1 MAKELY
7 VGSLSY
13 DTTEWELEKLFSV
26 SGKVT
31 SIHLITDTQT
41 GRFMGCGYVRMS
53 TEAEA
58 KDAIATLDGALFL
71 TKHIT
76 VSIANPQKQK
86 NQAGGYKGKA
96 GGAKMGG
103 APKRSGAPKPGGSKA
118 GASAPRSAAS
128 AKPAGKAT
136 TPKGGAPK
144 PGAAKP
150 AAKRPATKPTQKKG

>member
-7 VGSLSY
+7 VGSLPY
-13 DTTEWELEKLFSV
+13 DTTEYELEKLFSV
-26 SGKVT
+26 SGRVT

-58 KDAIATLDGALFL
+58 KDAIATLDGVLFL
-71 TKHIT
+71 TKTIT
-76 VSIANPQKQK
+76 VSMANPQKQK
-86 NQAGGYKGKA
+86 NQGGGYKGKA

-103 APKRSGAPKPGGSKA
+103 APKRAGAPKAGGSKA
-118 GASAPRSAAS
+118 GGSAARSAAG

-136 TPKGGAPK
+136 GAK
-144 PGAAKP
+144 PSAARP
-150 AAKRPATKPTQKKG
+150 AAKRPASKPTSKKP